1 MGNVLALMLAMRGFA
16 DVNGQIQYD
25 SARLLTPAATP
36 VGRRVTRLTDP
47 ARFLSPRTTSRSVV
61 LLLGGSLLLGG
72 LLAAVPREIP
82 GIAVATALSGAW
94 LSLVLAMTLPSRSER
109 AGAELARRLG
119 QFRHEMNK
127 IGDHPTRA
135 DLESLLALARG
146 LELRDEEIGDE
157 LAQIRAS
164 LEAVDLAGKLAH
176 DALPVVTG
184 VEPLAPGDVC
194 HFVTPVRFG
203 RRRADQFGHLSLTS
217 GWLKFRGALDISVAW
232 TEIADVQR
240 AGRDIIVSLHD
251 SKRVLRF
258 SCNELSEAARAGV
271 LAQHLVTLSAP
282 RPTESA
288 TESYQ
293 ASA

>member
-1 MGNVLALMLAMRGFA
+1 MGSDLALTPAMRGFA
-16 DVNGQIQYD
+16 LVNGQIQYG
-25 SARLLTPAATP
+25 SVRLLTPAATP
-36 VGRRVTRLTDP
+36 IRRRWTRRTEP
-47 ARFLSPRTTSRSVV
+47 SRFLSQRSTSRSVM
-61 LLLGGSLLLGG
+61 LIFGGSLLLGG
-72 LLAAVPREIP
+72 LLIAVPREIP
-82 GIAVATALSGAW
+82 GIAVTILLGGAW

-119 QFRHEMNK
+119 QFRHKMNT

-135 DLESLLALARG
+135 DLESLLGLARD
-146 LELRDEEIGDE
+146 LELRDEEISDE

-176 DALPVVTG
+176 DALPVVTS

-203 RRRADQFGHLSLTS
+203 RRRSDQFGHLSFTS

-232 TEIADVQR
+232 TEVTNVQR

-258 SCNELSEAARAGV
+258 SCNTISEAAQAGV
-271 LAQHLVTLSAP
+271 LAQHLIAISGP
-282 RPTESA
+282 RA
-288 TESYQ
+288 TESTGESYH
-293 ASA
+293 ASL